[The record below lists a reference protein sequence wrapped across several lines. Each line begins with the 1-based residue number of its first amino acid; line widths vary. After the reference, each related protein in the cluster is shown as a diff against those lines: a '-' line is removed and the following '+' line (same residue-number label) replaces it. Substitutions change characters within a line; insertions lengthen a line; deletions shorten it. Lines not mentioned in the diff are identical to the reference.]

1 MFQAVVMRGGDK
13 FKAALK
19 RAVGNAAD
27 GKVRVG
33 IIESQTYPVKNG
45 RGGQSVAQVAYWN
58 EYGTATIPSRP
69 FFRNTIAEK
78 QDEWAESSANI
89 LKSVDGDVKQA
100 LALIGE
106 GVKGDIVETIQNFR
120 EPENAPSTVKKKGFN
135 KPLIDTGDLWRAI
148 QSEVVE

>member
-1 MFQAVVMRGGDK
+1 MRGGSK
-13 FKAALK
+13 FRSALRDAVSKAAGG
-19 RAVGNAAD
+19 V
-27 GKVRVG
+27 VRVG
-33 IIESQTYPVKNG
+33 ILGTQKYPAKDGKGDV
-45 RGGQSVAQVAYWN
+45 SVAQAAYWN
-58 EYGTATIPSRP
+58 EYGTANIPARP

-78 QDEWAESSANI
+78 QDEWADNAASRLQQA
-89 LKSVDGDVKQA
+89 DGDVGKA

-106 GVKGDIVETIQNFR
+106 DVKGDIVETIQNFN

>member
-1 MFQAVVMRGGDK
+1 MSLGGVMRGGGK

-19 RAVGNAAD
+19 QAVDKAA
-27 GKVRVG
+27 GGTVRVG
-33 IIESQTYPVKNG
+33 IIESQTYPDG
-45 RGGQSVAQVAYWN
+45 ESVAQVAYWN
-58 EYGTATIPSRP
+58 EYGTATIPARP

-78 QDEWAESSANI
+78 QGEWADKAAEL
-89 LKSVDGDVKQA
+89 LKQSDDTSHA

-106 GVKGDIVETIQNFR
+106 GVKGDIVEAIQNFSD
-120 EPENAPSTVKKKGFN
+120 PPNADSTVKRKGFD

>member
-1 MFQAVVMRGGDK
+1 MRGGSK
-13 FKAALK
+13 FRSALRNAVSKAAGG
-19 RAVGNAAD
+19 A
-27 GKVRVG
+27 VRVG
-33 IIESQTYPVKNG
+33 ILETQTYPTKDGKGDV
-45 RGGQSVAQVAYWN
+45 SVAQVAYWN
-58 EYGTATIPSRP
+58 EYGTATIPARP

-78 QDEWAESSANI
+78 QDEWADNAASI
-89 LKSVDGDVKQA
+89 LQHTDGDVGRA

-106 GVKGDIVETIQNFR
+106 GVKGDIVETIQNFS